1 MTGMFLHVLIIFF
14 VFALAFPAIFGI
26 GSQSIDPILIKAY
39 VFSKIMDSR
48 YYGGYVKV
56 DENGVVYLKDGKVFR
71 KKLKAVWMS
80 ASGFNIMYRMRMIVS
95 AGTVYFENGRVSFLP
110 VTGNVVVE
118 MK

>member
-1 MTGMFLHVLIIFF
+1 MTGVVLYALIILFA
-14 VFALAFPAIFGI
+14 FALAFPAIAGI
-26 GSQSIDPILIKAY
+26 GSQNIDPILMKAY

-48 YYGGYVKV
+48 YHGGYVKV
-56 DENGVVYLKDGKVFR
+56 DENGVVYLRDGEVFR
-71 KKLKAVWMS
+71 KRFRAVWMS

-118 MK
+118 MR